1 MNEILFMEDAM
12 NDPMN
17 APMSPVPSAP
27 RSVLQVW
34 MNALTKPSEQT
45 YAEIATSPG
54 ASPGKAYLWIFLATL
69 VNIFISFLIQAVFL
83 GSGGQMSEFQDMVG
97 GSMITLICLV
107 PVLAGLA
114 VLGFMISTGLVQWVA
129 GLFKGVG
136 SYSQLAYALG
146 AISAPTTLISSML
159 SVFSAIPFLGLC
171 LWPLSILLLV
181 YVAVLSVMAVKGV
194 NKFGWGQAIAA
205 YLLPTVVFFGLCLLP
220 IIVIAVMRLLGPS
233 IGNTFS
239 TIQNS
244 LP

>member
-1 MNEILFMEDAM
+1 M

-17 APMSPVPSAP
+17 APMSPQPSV
-27 RSVLQVW
+27 SSSFFDVW
-34 MNALTKPSEQT
+34 MNALTKPNEQT

-54 ASPGKAYLWIFLATL
+54 ASPGKAYLWIFLAAL
-69 VNIFISFLIQAVFL
+69 VNIFISFLIQAIFL
-83 GSGGQMSEFQDMVG
+83 GSSGQMSDYRDMLG
-97 GSMITLICLV
+97 GSMIALICIV
-107 PVLAGLA
+107 PVLAGVA
-114 VLGFMISTGLVQWVA
+114 VLAFMISTGLVQWVA
-129 GLFKGVG
+129 GMFKGAG
-136 SYSQLAYALG
+136 SYGQLAYALG
-146 AISAPTTLISSML
+146 AISAPTTLISSVL

-181 YVAVLSVMAVKGV
+181 YVAVLSIMAVKGV

-220 IIVIAVMRLLGPS
+220 IIVIAVMRLMGPA

-239 TIQNS
+239 TIQNT